1 MQELNYENALAA
13 NAVHHFSS
21 DNSEQSMRYS
31 SAKAQSIARRKLDY
45 TELKNRLEAQ
55 SEKSAMQ
62 YENSVSLAAVE
73 KVLQKTFCSLI

>member
-1 MQELNYENALAA
+1 
-13 NAVHHFSS
+13 
-21 DNSEQSMRYS
+21 MRYS